1 MRRGLSV
8 ALRISAKV
16 SVRFK
21 PELWKAVALAMS
33 KENYN
38 LKQRSL
44 WVSESIES
52 IFKHWE
58 QSSPQDIAL
67 DLRTYAP
74 AVAHINPS
82 KITLSATS
90 VQRIQKLSMRFQEAA
105 IPFDDLKTRLVY
117 AAIVKRLNQNSI
129 EYRSRES
136 GSISTVETAQ
146 E

>member
-82 KITLSATS
+82 
-90 VQRIQKLSMRFQEAA
+90 VHRIQKLSMRFQEAG